1 MTEAKVRDRDARKF
15 SPGDRFVARR
25 ATRPS
30 SKMDSFQ
37 RYLQAL
43 RGPAI
48 DNEIAFY
55 TPLSRHLLD
64 GVLHYD
70 ADKEISINRR
80 EEPGR
85 PDLILFSPVDR
96 SPWIVGEVK
105 LDDED
110 IRNDRR
116 REKIWREQII
126 GQGYLLPATFYV
138 LLIAPYTFRVCDLDG
153 EVLAGFDV
161 LREGDM
167 VGQAGDVIAVKANGA
182 CAGTAEN
189 VREILH
195 RVTRETAEQAP
206 QYVAFREGRIKS
218 GRIPLDVL
226 SLRLL
231 EEVVNRATRDLTAHC
246 RRAFHQLRK
255 DCEVARQEVKKLWD
269 QVERVRQLGVLVPPA
284 RLRQAE
290 SRALHR
296 ERKAQ
301 PLFQIFDFDYP
312 VFGRDQAYAGVEAQ
326 KHTEELFLS
335 NTAYVA
341 LCRLVFVRICEDT
354 GLTAKKISNSGVAA
368 WRHLVSQIKDRYQSL
383 LRLAFEDVSYIYSR
397 LFEEQVFD
405 WFGQTDGD
413 LSQIIER
420 TLFELNAFSFERV
433 DRDLLGQMYQTL
445 RPRAE
450 RKRLGEYYTD
460 EPIVDFVLRRVG
472 LLDDPDLLQ
481 KRILDPACGSFT
493 FGIRALS
500 HLLDRA
506 EDQALSSANVLE
518 LGRRVV
524 HGWDINPF
532 AAFLSHLSTL
542 LLFLRHYLEAQ
553 KRSRKFELEG
563 FSICHVNSLAVA
575 AQTEAE
581 GGEQSPERK
590 AATVL
595 ADGFDY
601 VVGNPPFVRNE
612 RVPEEDREFLEKE
625 FAEIREKNT
634 DLSAFFIYSAFKRW
648 LKPGGRF
655 GMVAPIGLLNAGMA
669 APLRKFLADK
679 RIDEIVSLEW
689 MATEIFEGTDIVPI
703 LLFGTNAP
711 APKRHAIR
719 LVSGLRSVKDLI
731 ACVQEPRRVDQ
742 FTSKIS
748 YKRFLDLSPTGDW
761 PVEVTAA
768 DLPVLEHLRRC
779 SRLGEVVR
787 SSFGVKR
794 GSGSRFAVHNRRESG
809 TVPWV
814 RGQHISSFAVD
825 FPSEYV
831 RLPEV
836 ADSAD
841 DPSIWRDTS
850 FYEQNAGR
858 CSEDGLSCR
867 ELTWKRSD
875 KDRVSKPP
883 ISDTQVCVFPEIHPT
898 LNAAVVDPL
907 ACCVQNSCVVAVP
920 TDYSAHV
927 IGAIINSRVSRY
939 HAFLL
944 QRSAILLRR
953 RTTWYPRTIE
963 GLPLPK
969 LNTRA
974 VKRLHQLAVAAE
986 KLSLGQ
992 PPSAL
997 ELYERESERLARDK
1011 AGFLGVT
1018 CEGSGRIDLAVLE
1031 RAAVK
1036 DNRLPIG
1043 PITIA
1048 APNDDLLILLR
1059 AALLSAGADDVA
1071 PDEIQSVLLPRDAAE
1086 RHNLAVQVIEFE
1098 KKLRSTEDAMHEIE
1112 EEIDEIVAEGLGLS
1126 PQMHETIKKRCT
1138 EFPLS
1143 VTVGA
1148 PRYIWSADRKVQA
1161 QRLYKEGERYGEE

>member
-1 MTEAKVRDRDARKF
+1 
-15 SPGDRFVARR
+15 
-25 ATRPS
+25 
-30 SKMDSFQ
+30 MDSFQ

-43 RGPAI
+43 RGPAT

-55 TPLSRHLLD
+55 TPLSRYLLE

-96 SPWIVGEVK
+96 SPWIAGEVK

-110 IRNDRR
+110 VRNDRR
-116 REKIWREQII
+116 REKIWREQIV
-126 GQGYLLPATFYV
+126 GQGYLLPAAFYV

-167 VGQAGDVIAVKANGA
+167 VGQAGDVIAIKANGA

-195 RVTRETAEQAP
+195 LITRETAEQAP

-231 EEVVNRATRDLTAHC
+231 EEVVNRATRDLTAYC

-255 DCEVARQEVKKLWD
+255 DCEVARREVKKLWD

-312 VFGRDQAYAGVEAQ
+312 MFGRDQAYAGVEAQ

-460 EPIVDFVLRRVG
+460 EPIVDFILRRVG
-472 LLDDPDLLQ
+472 LLDDPDLMQ

-506 EDQALSSANVLE
+506 EGQALSPANVLE

-553 KRSRKFELEG
+553 KRSRTFELEG

-581 GGEQSPERK
+581 GGEQSSERK

-669 APLRKFLADK
+669 APLRKFLSDK

-742 FTSKIS
+742 FTSKIP

-768 DLPVLEHLRRC
+768 DLPVLDHLRKAPTLAEIIKC
-779 SRLGEVVR
+779 SYAVKAGAGDRVR
-787 SSFGVKR
+787 VETEPGGDK
-794 GSGSRFAVHNRRESG
+794 
-809 TVPWV
+809 VPWL
-814 RGQHISSFAVD
+814 RGQHICQFAAD
-825 FPSEYV
+825 YPKEYV
-831 RLPEV
+831 SIAQVNEN
-836 ADSAD
+836 AA
-841 DPSIWRDTS
+841 DPSIWRWIA
-850 FYEQNAGR
+850 FYEHNRGKA
-858 CSEDGLSCR
+858 SEDGFG
-867 ELTWKRSD
+867 RSD
-875 KDRVSKPP
+875 LEIPPKERASFPKDFRIPSDSRVVSW
-883 ISDTQVCVFPEIHPT
+883 VEIHPT
-898 LNAAVVDPL
+898 LNSCVVDPL
-907 ACCVQNSCVVAVP
+907 QACCHNTCLIGTP
-920 TDYSAHV
+920 LRYSAHV
-927 IGAIINSRVSRY
+927 IGALINCGISRY
-939 HAFLL
+939 YAFMLL
-944 QRSAILLRR
+944 RAAILLRR
-953 RTTWYPRTIE
+953 RAHWYPRTIE

-992 PPSAL
+992 PPGAL
-997 ELYERESERLARDK
+997 ELYEKESERLARDK

-1036 DNRLPIG
+1036 DNRLAIG
-1043 PITIA
+1043 PIAIA

-1059 AALLSAGADDVA
+1059 TALLSAGADDVA

-1086 RHNLAVQVIEFE
+1086 RRRLAAQVVEFE
-1098 KKLRSTEDAMHEIE
+1098 KTLRSTEDAMHEIE
-1112 EEIDEIVAEGLGLS
+1112 EEIDVLVAEGLGLT
-1126 PQMHETIKKRCT
+1126 PQMHEIIKKRCT

-1161 QRLYKEGERYGEE
+1161 QRLYKEGERYSEE

>member
-1 MTEAKVRDRDARKF
+1 M
-15 SPGDRFVARR
+15 ARR
-25 ATRPS
+25 RAEKTE
-30 SKMDSFQ
+30 KTDSFQ
-37 RYLQAL
+37 RYLRAL
-43 RGPAI
+43 RGPALE
-48 DNEIAFY
+48 NEIAFY
-55 TPLSRHLLD
+55 TPLVRHVLE

-70 ADKEISINRR
+70 ADKAISLNRAQ
-80 EEPGR
+80 EAGR
-85 PDLILFSPVDR
+85 PDVVLLSPVDR

-105 LDDED
+105 LDDKD
-110 IRNDRR
+110 IRDERR
-116 REKIWREQII
+116 RAKIWDEQIV
-126 GQGYLLPATFYV
+126 GHGYRRPATFYV

-153 EVLAGFDV
+153 QVLAGFDV
-161 LREGDM
+161 LLEGDM
-167 VGQAGDVIAVKANGA
+167 VGQVGDVIAVNANGA

-189 VREILH
+189 VRQILH
-195 RVTRETAEQAP
+195 MITREAAEQAP
-206 QYVAFREGRIKS
+206 QYVAFREGKIKS
-218 GRIPLDVL
+218 GRIPLDLHSL
-226 SLRLL
+226 SLL
-231 EEVVNRATRDLTAHC
+231 EDVVGRATHDLTAYC
-246 RRAFHQLRK
+246 GRALRQLRK
-255 DCEVARQEVKKLWD
+255 DCEVARREVKKLWD
-269 QVERVRQLGVLVPPA
+269 EVERIRQLGVLLPPS

-296 ERKAQ
+296 ERKAL
-301 PLFQIFDFDYP
+301 PLFQIFDYDYP
-312 VFGRDQAYAGVEAQ
+312 MFARDQAYASVEAQ
-326 KHTEELFLS
+326 RHTEELFLS

-354 GLTAKKISNSGVAA
+354 GLTNKKISNSGVAA
-368 WRHLVSQIKDRYQSL
+368 WRHLVTEIRDRYQSL

-413 LSQIIER
+413 LAQIIER
-420 TLFELNAFSFERV
+420 VLFELNAFSFQRV

-445 RPRAE
+445 RPRGE

-460 EPIVDFVLRRVG
+460 EPIVDFILRRVG
-472 LLDDPDLLQ
+472 ISDDPDLMQ

-506 EDQALSSANVLE
+506 ESQALSPANTLE
-518 LGRRVV
+518 LGRRVM

-542 LLFLRHYLEAQ
+542 FLFLRHYIEAQ

-563 FSICHVNSLAVA
+563 FSVSHVNSLAVA
-575 AQTEAE
+575 SELEAE
-581 GGEQSPERK
+581 GGSQTSERK
-590 AATVL
+590 ATTVL
-595 ADGFDY
+595 GDGFDY

-612 RVPEEDREFLEKE
+612 RVPEEDRDFLEKE
-625 FAEIREKNT
+625 FAEVREKNT

-655 GMVAPIGLLNAGMA
+655 GMVAPIGLLNASMA

-679 RIDEIVSLEW
+679 QIDEIVSLEW

-703 LLFGTNAP
+703 LLFGTNSP
-711 APKRHAIR
+711 APKRHTIR
-719 LVSGLRSVKDLI
+719 LVSGLRNIQDLM
-731 ACVQEPRRVDQ
+731 ACVQEPRRVDR
-742 FTSKIS
+742 FTSRIP
-748 YKRFLDLSPTGDW
+748 YKRFLELSPTGDW

-768 DLPVLEHLRRC
+768 DLPVLEHLRKC

-809 TVPWV
+809 MVPWV

-836 ADSAD
+836 PDSAD

-867 ELTWKRSD
+867 NLTWKRSD
-875 KDRVSKPP
+875 KDRLLKPP
-883 ISDTQVCVFPEIHPT
+883 SSDTQVCVFPEIHPT

-963 GLPLPK
+963 GLPLPDLK
-969 LNTRA
+969 DRPA
-974 VKRLHQLAVAAE
+974 KRLHQLAVAAE

-997 ELYERESERLARDK
+997 DLYERESARLARDK

-1018 CEGSGRIDLAVLE
+1018 CEGAGRIDFAELE
-1031 RAAVK
+1031 RAVVA
-1036 DNRLPIG
+1036 DNRLRIG
-1043 PITIA
+1043 RIAVA
-1048 APNDDLLILLR
+1048 APNDDLLVLLR
-1059 AALLSAGADDVA
+1059 TALLSAGADEVA
-1071 PDEIQSVLLPRDAAE
+1071 PNEIQDLALPRDAAE
-1086 RHNLAVQVIEFE
+1086 RHRLASQILDFE
-1098 KKLRSTEDAMHEIE
+1098 KKIRSTEDAMHDIE
-1112 EEIDEIVAEGLGLS
+1112 EEIDEIVAEGLGLT
-1126 PQMHETIKKRCT
+1126 PQMHETIKKRCE

-1161 QRLYKEGERYGEE
+1161 QRLYKEGERYGEQ